1 MQQQRPH
8 LIALAILSLAASVQ
22 AQTSGQ
28 VSATGASTEKLE
40 RIEVTGSSIKRVDK
54 ETASPVQILSAED
67 IARSGATSVADLM
80 RLLPAVTGGGQVD
93 STSTSFS
100 EGVATVSMRGLGSAS
115 TLTLINGRRMASI
128 GMVEAPTVSVIPSA
142 LIERIDIIADGA
154 SATYGADAVAGVVN
168 IVTRKVADGAELRLR
183 ASTATQTGANNAE
196 LSLLAGHSW
205 DSGNIHGAAMYQK
218 RSAYIEDPIL
228 VSNTPLQI
236 TQLPNE

>member
-1 MQQQRPH
+1 MVCASVDARSRIPDAGRLLSSKNRWRFLVQQQRPH

-115 TLTLINGRRMASI
+115 TLTLINGRRMAATATANPNAGQS
-128 GMVEAPTVSVIPSA
+128 TLYNLNNIPLA
-142 LIERIDIIADGA
+142 AIERVEVLKDGA
-154 SATYGADAVAGVVN
+154 SAVYGSDAIAGVVN
-168 IVTRKVADGAELRLR
+168 FILKKEYQGLEGKAEHFGRHIRRLQFLHR
-183 ASTATQTGANNAE
+183 QPVWR
-196 LSLLAGHSW
+196 LW
-205 DSGNIHGAAMYQK
+205 
-218 RSAYIEDPIL
+218 
-228 VSNTPLQI
+228 
-236 TQLPNE
+236 